1 MVKAFNS
8 KVTLTK
14 LHVSDC
20 GGAKD
25 TTQYNETKK
34 ELVSYCQW
42 FSDLGG
48 NDIAKS
54 ITNLDLVNVVVED
67 VCTADVNDINALEV
81 KVWFSKYS
89 TVVE

>member
-1 MVKAFNS
+1 LVKPFNS

-54 ITNLDLVNVVVED
+54 IINLDLVNVVVED